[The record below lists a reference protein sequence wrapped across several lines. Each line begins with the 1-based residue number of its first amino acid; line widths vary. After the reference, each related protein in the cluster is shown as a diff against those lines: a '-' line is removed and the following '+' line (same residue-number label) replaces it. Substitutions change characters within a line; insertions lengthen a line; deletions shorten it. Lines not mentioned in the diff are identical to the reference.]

1 MRSALLTECLASYDQ
16 ALDRL
21 AALLANLDPAAADR
35 RPAPRRWSVNECLAH
50 LTVAISAY
58 CDRMEPAVARAGAGA
73 GAGAG
78 TGAGAG
84 AGAGAGVGVGALG
97 AASLEPDGRGTW
109 FGRFILANL
118 RQGPSARRVPAPAVF
133 RPTASGLDLAAQAE
147 ALRATV
153 DRLARLARAADG
165 LPVGGVKFGTP
176 VSPLLRVS
184 LAQAFEI
191 HALHLH
197 RHLGQAE
204 RVKVEVGSECF

>member
-58 CDRMEPAVARAGAGA
+58 CDRMEPAVARAR
-73 GAGAG
+73 
-78 TGAGAG
+78 TR
-84 AGAGAGVGVGALG
+84 AGVGVGALG
-97 AASLEPDGRGTW
+97 AASAEPDGRGTW